1 MRRALWFV
9 DQWVAAIE
17 EFRDVSAN
25 VVPEVESAAW
35 VHIFVSIQI
44 EHEIIEDH
52 EPFAFFNFRNDLLRR
67 VGCESTLLAFN
78 LWGLHVAQR
87 ILVTNP
93 AKKIDGDKNSEEEH
107 ETLHS
112 KPFARIPF

>member
-1 MRRALWFV
+1 M
-9 DQWVAAIE
+9 
-17 EFRDVSAN
+17 
-25 VVPEVESAAW
+25 PEVESAAW
-35 VHIFVSIQI
+35 VDVLISVQI

-52 EPFAFFNFRNDLLRR
+52 EPFAIRNFRNDLLGR
-67 VGCESTLLAFN
+67 VGCETTLFAFD

-93 AKKIDGDKNSEEEH
+93 AKKIDGDENSEEEH

-112 KPFARIPF
+112 KPLARIPF